1 MVSKPSCLS
10 LLSGPLCGP
19 MTDKL
24 IETIHFIE
32 LVPLCSSLYTS
43 HLLPIISDNDNQT
56 SCFGCNLIII
66 SKKGLTFLK
75 ASVLHLNLKDKLS
88 AAHTPL

>member
-10 LLSGPLCGP
+10 LVSGPLCGP
-19 MTDKL
+19 VTDNL
-24 IETIHFIE
+24 IETINFIE
-32 LVPLCSSLYTS
+32 LVSLCSSLYTS

-66 SKKGLTFLK
+66 S
-75 ASVLHLNLKDKLS
+75 SVAMAWCDLSIATKLQ
-88 AAHTPL
+88 AFTY